1 MSSSTSV
8 LTGQVKWF
16 NSKTGYGF
24 ITLIDGEHAGKDI
37 FTHYS
42 SIQVTD
48 SQYKFLV
55 QGEYVELGLSKPET
69 GDHEFQATNVTGIKG
84 GKIMC
89 EMRNVQSRTDGPRQG
104 RDRRRKDNRTQESE
118 DVPSQDISTSNDVEI
133 SQVQEVDPGQ
143 VTSDV

>member
-1 MSSSTSV
+1 MSSSTGV

-69 GDHEFQATNVTGIKG
+69 GEHEFQATNVTGIKG

-89 EMRNVQSRTDGPRQG
+89 EMRNTQARSDGPRPG
-104 RDRRRKDNRTQESE
+104 RERRRREPRSQTDEVVAQEDSGDAVE
-118 DVPSQDISTSNDVEI
+118 SSGDVVE
-133 SQVQEVDPGQ
+133 E
-143 VTSDV
+143 

>member
-55 QGEYVELGLSKPET
+55 QGEYVELGLSKPDT

-89 EMRNVQSRTDGPRQG
+89 EMRNIQTRSDGSRPVRERHRRDPRAQQSDEVIPTV
-104 RDRRRKDNRTQESE
+104 ES
-118 DVPSQDISTSNDVEI
+118 DVPIEAS
-133 SQVQEVDPGQ
+133 VDE
-143 VTSDV
+143 TELLDTDA

>member
-1 MSSSTSV
+1 MSSSTGV

-55 QGEYVELGLSKPET
+55 QGEYVELGLSKPDT
-69 GDHEFQATNVTGIKG
+69 GVHEFQSTNVTGIKG

-89 EMRNVQSRTDGPRQG
+89 EMRNSQTRSDAPRSAG
-104 RDRRRKDNRTQESE
+104 RERRRREPRSQPGDDVVTESVVE
-118 DVPSQDISTSNDVEI
+118 DS
-133 SQVQEVDPGQ
+133 VQETPVS
-143 VTSDV
+143 TEA

>member
-8 LTGQVKWF
+8 FTGQVKWF

-24 ITLIDGEHAGKDI
+24 ITIIDGEHAGKDI

-55 QGEYVELGLSKPET
+55 QGEYVELGLTKPGT
-69 GDHEFQATNVTGIKG
+69 GEHEYQAVNVTGIKG

-89 EMRNVQSRTDGPRQG
+89 EMRNMQTRGDAPRG
-104 RDRRRKDNRTQESE
+104 RDRRRKDSAHPAASS
-118 DVPSQDISTSNDVEI
+118 DVPDSSSQEI
-133 SQVQEVDPGQ
+133 PSEA
-143 VTSDV
+143 

>member
-24 ITLIDGEHAGKDI
+24 ITIIDGEHAGKDI

-55 QGEYVELGLSKPET
+55 QGEYVELGLTKPES
-69 GDHEFQATNVTGIKG
+69 GDHEYQAINVTGIKG

-89 EMRNVQSRTDGPRQG
+89 EMRSMQPRSDGPRG
-104 RDRRRKDNRTQESE
+104 RDRRRKDSSRPPSDDVVEDTTSQEIPTE
-118 DVPSQDISTSNDVEI
+118 A
-133 SQVQEVDPGQ
+133 
-143 VTSDV
+143 

>member
-55 QGEYVELGLSKPET
+55 QGEYVELGLMRPET
-69 GDHEFQATNVTGIKG
+69 GEHEFQATNVTGIKG

-89 EMRNVQSRTDGPRQG
+89 EMRNAQTRSDGPRSG
-104 RDRRRKDNRTQESE
+104 RDRRRREPRTQTAEDAVES
-118 DVPSQDISTSNDVEI
+118 S
-133 SQVQEVDPGQ
+133 VQET
-143 VTSDV
+143 VTEA

>member
-24 ITLIDGEHAGKDI
+24 ITIVDGEHAGKDI

-55 QGEYVELGLSKPET
+55 QGEYVELGLSKPESGT
-69 GDHEFQATNVTGIKG
+69 HEFQATNVTGIKG

-89 EMRNVQSRTDGPRQG
+89 EMRNMQSRSDAPRG
-104 RDRRRKDNRTQESE
+104 RERRRKDGTRSQSS
-118 DVPSQDISTSNDVEI
+118 DVPDQTVEFQDSAVG
-133 SQVQEVDPGQ
+133 EVTED
-143 VTSDV
+143 

>member
-24 ITLIDGEHAGKDI
+24 ITIVDGEQAGKDI

-55 QGEYVELGLSKPET
+55 QGEYVELGLSKPDSGT
-69 GDHEFQATNVTGIKG
+69 HEFQATNVTGIKG

-89 EMRNVQSRTDGPRQG
+89 EMRNMQPRSDAPRGRERRTKVDSRSGG
-104 RDRRRKDNRTQESE
+104 ATQPVEFQDSTI
-118 DVPSQDISTSNDVEI
+118 DAVSQD
-133 SQVQEVDPGQ
+133 
-143 VTSDV
+143 

>member
-24 ITLIDGEHAGKDI
+24 ITIVDGEHAGKDI

-55 QGEYVELGLSKPET
+55 QGEYVELGLSKPESGT
-69 GDHEFQATNVTGIKG
+69 HEFQATNVTGIKG

-89 EMRNVQSRTDGPRQG
+89 EMRNMQSRSDAPRG
-104 RDRRRKDNRTQESE
+104 RERRRKDGTRVQGGEVAAEQS
-118 DVPSQDISTSNDVEI
+118 VEI
-133 SQVQEVDPGQ
+133 ADSSEQ
-143 VTSDV
+143 VTED

>member
-24 ITLIDGEHAGKDI
+24 ITIVDGEHAGKDI

-55 QGEYVELGLSKPET
+55 QGEYVELGLSKPESGT
-69 GDHEFQATNVTGIKG
+69 HEFQATNVTGIKG

-89 EMRNVQSRTDGPRQG
+89 EMRNMQSRSDAPRS
-104 RDRRRKDNRTQESE
+104 RERRRKDGARSQNT
-118 DVPSQDISTSNDVEI
+118 DVPEQSVEFAESTE
-133 SQVQEVDPGQ
+133 Q
-143 VTSDV
+143 VTEE

>member
-55 QGEYVELGLSKPET
+55 QGEYVELGLMKPES
-69 GDHEFQATNVTGIKG
+69 GEHEFQSLNVTGIKG

-89 EMRNVQSRTDGPRQG
+89 EMRNAQTRSDGPRSG
-104 RDRRRKDNRTQESE
+104 RDRRRREPRTPTTEEAPTTSDAVES
-118 DVPSQDISTSNDVEI
+118 S
-133 SQVQEVDPGQ
+133 VQEGEI
-143 VTSDV
+143 TEA

>member
-24 ITLIDGEHAGKDI
+24 ITIVDGEHAGKDI

-55 QGEYVELGLSKPET
+55 QGEYVELGLSKPDSGT
-69 GDHEFQATNVTGIKG
+69 HEFQATNVTGIKG

-89 EMRNVQSRTDGPRQG
+89 EMRNMQSRSDAPRG
-104 RDRRRKDNRTQESE
+104 RERRRKDGTRSQNT
-118 DVPSQDISTSNDVEI
+118 DVPEQSVEFEE
-133 SQVQEVDPGQ
+133 SAEQ
-143 VTSDV
+143 VTDE

>member
-8 LTGQVKWF
+8 FTGQVKWF

-24 ITLIDGEHAGKDI
+24 ITIIDGEHAGKDI

-55 QGEYVELGLSKPET
+55 QGEYVELGLTKPET
-69 GDHEFQATNVTGIKG
+69 GEHEYQAVNVTGIKG

-89 EMRNVQSRTDGPRQG
+89 EMRNMQSRGDGPRG
-104 RDRRRKDNRTQESE
+104 RDRRRKDSARPAVSS
-118 DVPSQDISTSNDVEI
+118 DVPDSVSQEI
-133 SQVQEVDPGQ
+133 PSEV
-143 VTSDV
+143 